1 MTQEQ
6 KLSLTLDLNELNT
19 VMAGLGKLPY
29 EQCFLVVDTI
39 RQQAGP
45 QVQQLQQASGGGA
58 MGPGSEG

>member
-6 KLSLTLDLNELNT
+6 KITLTLDLNELNT

-29 EQCFLVVDTI
+29 ETCFLVVDAI

-45 QVQQLQQASGGGA
+45 QVQQQQPSGNGP